1 MTTPAAPPRAALLL
15 AVLGALTFGL
25 LCGWRLGGPG
35 FYYDEC
41 PWVPAI
47 FTCLG
52 QPAQLF
58 DALQIGD
65 VTWQAMTYCSAAK
78 SWLFALLMRLGLP
91 FTLETWRWFGVAQV
105 AVPLF
110 AFLYALARR
119 VGPGAALLALAL
131 FLTDLTVLLT
141 TRVDYGNTAMAL
153 GLRLFVLA
161 LWIEQPAPPPR
172 TLFLMGLLLGFG
184 VFEKLNNVV
193 VVPVLALAAWGSGR
207 RGWAAALAGGAVGA
221 LPLLIVNVASWI
233 TQDRLISLADAHD
246 DVPWRPLWV
255 IGHYLSLAQGDFVRG
270 WFFARSA
277 PWLARLVE
285 AVLVGGVGL
294 LLLAARP
301 APVRRMAAAWWLI
314 LLALLLLPRRTE
326 AHHWIAGT
334 PFLYAALAL
343 AWPLRPRARPALVAA
358 WVVVLLLRGPALA
371 DTFRTVR
378 DARYYERFDPS
389 HTRAVYAL
397 AARTNALVIASTWG
411 IGAQLVGQT
420 GGRPGA
426 VVEAFRDPEALAR
439 LLRNPPHEVIYLV
452 DVPRVRSIYRDE
464 TARVEQ
470 IIERQPGWWEK
481 RPEPDLRDLS
491 AVRIRKFVRR
501 TPPRTDD

>member
-1 MTTPAAPPRAALLL
+1 MTAPAASRRAALLL
-15 AVLGALTFGL
+15 AALGTLAFLVLG
-25 LCGWRLGGPG
+25 GWRIAGPG

-105 AVPLF
+105 AIPLF
-110 AFLYALARR
+110 AFAYALARR
-119 VGPGAALLALAL
+119 AGGGGAMLALAL
-131 FLTDLTVLLT
+131 LLTDVTVLLT

-207 RGWAAALAGGAVGA
+207 RGWVAALAGGALGA
-221 LPLLIVNVASWI
+221 LPLLIVNAASWI

-277 PWLARLVE
+277 PWASRCAE
-285 AVLVGGVGL
+285 AVLIGLAGL
-294 LLLAARP
+294 LLLWVRP
-301 APVRRMAAAWWLI
+301 APVRRLAAAWWLI

-334 PFLYAALAL
+334 PFLYAALAV
-343 AWPLRPRARPALVAA
+343 AWPYRPRARPALIAA

-371 DTFRTVR
+371 DTIRAVR

-389 HTRAVYAL
+389 HTHAVYAL
-397 AARTNALVIASTWG
+397 AARSNALVIASTWG
-411 IGAQLVGQT
+411 IAAQVVGQT

-426 VVEAFRDPEALAR
+426 VTEAFHDPEALAR
-439 LLRNPPHEVIYLV
+439 QLREPRHDVLYLV
-452 DVPRVRSIYRDE
+452 EVPRVRSIYRDA

-470 IIERQPGWWEK
+470 IIERQPGWREK
-481 RPEPDLRDLS
+481 RPEPDLRDLL
-491 AVRIRKFVRR
+491 AVRVRKFVRR
-501 TPPRTDD
+501 APPRTDD